1 MTPPQHNPRKK
12 DAAPLE
18 EALKDL
24 WKAYSLE
31 EAYQEKLLIASWPE
45 LMGKSIADRT
55 GTIYIKNKKL
65 FVSITSGPVKKELQL
80 SKSKVL
86 ALIETKLGK
95 GIVEDL
101 AFL

>member
-1 MTPPQHNPRKK
+1 MTPPPLHPRKK

-24 WKAYSLE
+24 WKAYRLE

-55 GTIYIKNKKL
+55 STLYIKNKKL
-65 FVSITSGPVKKELQL
+65 FVSISSGPVKKELQL

-86 ALIETKLGK
+86 ALIESKLGK

>member
-1 MTPPQHNPRKK
+1 
-12 DAAPLE
+12 
-18 EALKDL
+18 
-24 WKAYSLE
+24 
-31 EAYQEKLLIASWPE
+31 
-45 LMGKSIADRT
+45 
-55 GTIYIKNKKL
+55 
-65 FVSITSGPVKKELQL
+65 LQL